1 MRGGAARRNAA
12 WTAAISRP
20 GQPPRFSVI
29 RSLVG
34 KKPRLVADLIVADLK
49 SRRSSEERLKRAR
62 VAGKKYGK
70 DSDMTR
76 SVEELRLEAERN
88 RAGLAATVDQL
99 RERVS
104 DAADGIRQKVSPEYV
119 KSELSDYISLKAY
132 GWGETLKQRAIDNPM
147 GTVAA
152 GAVAAISLMRMARG
166 LPLPLLMLGAGAFMT
181 SKTARDRA
189 AQGAASVK
197 EKAGE
202 MLVEAGNSP
211 LVADVKDRLAAA
223 RTQATET
230 ADDLKIRATQV
241 ASDWSD
247 KIASG
252 GDTLRNKTGAAKDAV
267 ATQWSTARQ
276 RSGDAAL
283 IGGLGVAIGAIIAAS
298 LPETRAE
305 AKAMG
310 EASNKVKRKAGEA
323 MQSGFATAKSA
334 AASAL
339 DAAAK
344 TVGESDLGGEV
355 SRMTQNMSDTLK
367 EGADDVVRAAV
378 RQ

>member
-1 MRGGAARRNAA
+1 
-12 WTAAISRP
+12 
-20 GQPPRFSVI
+20 
-29 RSLVG
+29 
-34 KKPRLVADLIVADLK
+34 
-49 SRRSSEERLKRAR
+49 
-62 VAGKKYGK
+62 
-70 DSDMTR
+70 MTR

-104 DAADGIRQKVSPEYV
+104 DATEGIRQKVSPEYV
-119 KSELSDYISLKAY
+119 KSELSDYISLKAH

-166 LPLPLLMLGAGAFMT
+166 LPLPLLMLGAGAFLT

-189 AQGAASVK
+189 TQGAASIK

-202 MLVEAGNSP
+202 MLVKAGNS

-230 ADDLKIRATQV
+230 ADELKIRATQV

-283 IGGLGVAIGAIIAAS
+283 IGGVGVAIGAIIAAS

-310 EASNKVKRKAGEA
+310 EASYKVKRKAGEA
-323 MQSGFATAKSA
+323 IQSGFATAKTSA
-334 AASAL
+334 TSAL

-344 TVGESDLGGEV
+344 AVGESDLGGEV
-355 SRMTQNMSDTLK
+355 SRMTQNVSDTLK
-367 EGADDVVRAAV
+367 EGADDVVRAAF

>member
-1 MRGGAARRNAA
+1 
-12 WTAAISRP
+12 
-20 GQPPRFSVI
+20 
-29 RSLVG
+29 
-34 KKPRLVADLIVADLK
+34 
-49 SRRSSEERLKRAR
+49 
-62 VAGKKYGK
+62 
-70 DSDMTR
+70 MTR

-88 RAGLAATVDQL
+88 RADLATTVDQL

-104 DAADGIRQKVSPEYV
+104 DAADDIRQKLSPEYV
-119 KSELSDYISLKAY
+119 KSELSDYISLKAH

-152 GAVAAISLMRMARG
+152 GAVAAISFMRMARG
-166 LPLPLLMLGAGAFMT
+166 LPLPLLMLGAGAFLT

-189 AQGAASVK
+189 AQGAASLK

-211 LVADVKDRLAAA
+211 VVADVKDRLVAA
-223 RTQATET
+223 RTQATEK
-230 ADDLKIRATQV
+230 ADDLKNRATQV

-247 KIASG
+247 KIANG

-305 AKAMG
+305 AEAMG
-310 EASNKVKRKAGEA
+310 EASYKVKRKAGEA

-334 AASAL
+334 ATSAL

-344 TVGESDLGGEV
+344 AVGESDLGGEV
-355 SRMTQNMSDTLK
+355 SRMTQNTSDTLK
-367 EGADDVVRAAV
+367 EGADAVVRAAF

>member
-1 MRGGAARRNAA
+1 
-12 WTAAISRP
+12 
-20 GQPPRFSVI
+20 
-29 RSLVG
+29 
-34 KKPRLVADLIVADLK
+34 
-49 SRRSSEERLKRAR
+49 
-62 VAGKKYGK
+62 
-70 DSDMTR
+70 
-76 SVEELRLEAERN
+76 
-88 RAGLAATVDQL
+88 
-99 RERVS
+99 
-104 DAADGIRQKVSPEYV
+104 
-119 KSELSDYISLKAY
+119 
-132 GWGETLKQRAIDNPM
+132 
-147 GTVAA
+147 
-152 GAVAAISLMRMARG
+152 
-166 LPLPLLMLGAGAFMT
+166 MLGAGAFMT

-230 ADDLKIRATQV
+230 ADDFKIRATQV

-267 ATQWSTARQ
+267 ATQWLTARQ

-334 AASAL
+334 ATSAL

-344 TVGESDLGGEV
+344 TVGESDLSVEV